1 MGRLEKR
8 AKVPQKASVSV
19 VLEQALDCF
28 LVELASRDSR
38 EPRRNVS
45 QDTVAVVGNERTLTV
60 GTQWLLVGPTQPL
73 GERLA
78 LPCEYFFWS
87 THSLPQ
93 SPVQVLGGAEGLNSA
108 S

>member
-1 MGRLEKR
+1 M
-8 AKVPQKASVSV
+8 SV

-78 LPCEYFFWS
+78 LPCEYTPAGAS
-87 THSLPQ
+87 T
-93 SPVQVLGGAEGLNSA
+93 SPCRCLVAPRDSTRPHRTRFQ
-108 S
+108 